1 MARTLNAQFRRLKV
15 ATQNATP
22 AEFEVTFFFE
32 IVDSPND
39 IELDYPALML
49 KLGFNSLHDTFQK
62 YYNEN
67 PESLGVPQHIDFL
80 PFLDTLRAKGIY
92 EPSFN
97 GFRQYEA
104 TSGFY
109 DEVMMGISNDS

>member
-1 MARTLNAQFRRLKV
+1 MARTLASQFKRLKV

-32 IVDSPND
+32 IVDSPKD
-39 IELDYPALML
+39 IDLDFPALML
-49 KLGFNSLHDTFQK
+49 KLGFNSLHDTFAS
-62 YYNEN
+62 YYSQY
-67 PESLGVPQHIDFL
+67 PDSLGVAQHIDFL

-92 EPSFN
+92 EPSFD

-104 TSGFY
+104 SSGFY
-109 DEVMMGISNDS
+109 DEVMGISNGD